1 VREPQDLS
9 ALVHEVA
16 DTFRPLA
23 EEKSQTLRVEV
34 PPALQVHGDR
44 ERLLQVISNL
54 LANAVKFAPTNGT
67 ITARASVQEGW
78 ARCSV
83 SDDGP
88 GIDPEVLG
96 RVFEPYWS
104 GQASRGTG
112 LGLSIV
118 KGIVEAHG
126 GTAFVQSEPG
136 FGTTMGFCLPVVSG
150 ERDAPRVMLPRL
162 FSRGPKAG

>member
-1 VREPQDLS
+1 
-9 ALVHEVA
+9 
-16 DTFRPLA
+16 
-23 EEKSQTLRVEV
+23 
-34 PPALQVHGDR
+34 
-44 ERLLQVISNL
+44 
-54 LANAVKFAPTNGT
+54 
-67 ITARASVQEGW
+67 
-78 ARCSV
+78 
-83 SDDGP
+83 
-88 GIDPEVLG
+88 
-96 RVFEPYWS
+96 VFEPYWS